1 MTTVGQAYAAEARAR
16 REKWFRKQQNSRWN
30 KCMGTVPESIDE
42 YYGPQ
47 PKYDYT
53 WKGLPILDS
62 IKYDRSFYVLYEG

>member
-1 MTTVGQAYAAEARAR
+1 MTTVGQAYSAYASAQ

-47 PKYDYT
+47 PKYDYV
-53 WKGLPILDS
+53 WKGMPILDS
-62 IKYDRSFYVLYEG
+62 IITTGLFMFYNYI

>member
-1 MTTVGQAYAAEARAR
+1 MTTVGRAYAVEARHKQ
-16 REKWFRKQQNSRWN
+16 EEWFRKQQNSRWN

-53 WKGLPILDS
+53 WKGIPLLDS
-62 IKYDRSFYVLYEG
+62 FIQQVFFMFYK